1 MNKNRSSISKAQS
14 YKKIGEFWD
23 THDLADYWDKTKPV
37 EFDVDIK
44 SEVTYYA
51 LDNALSTRVRAIA
64 RERGVSSETLL
75 NLWVQEKLQEQEG
88 QLIYPTSNMKSGIK
102 VQEKEMVMEAF
113 FARLKEAFDR
123 ISSLTSQQK
132 KCKELDKLK
141 LEISNDINAIMKR
154 YIK

>member
-1 MNKNRSSISKAQS
+1 M
-14 YKKIGEFWD
+14 
-23 THDLADYWDKTKPV
+23 
-37 EFDVDIK
+37 
-44 SEVTYYA
+44 
-51 LDNALSTRVRAIA
+51 
-64 RERGVSSETLL
+64 
-75 NLWVQEKLQEQEG
+75 QEKLQEQEG

-141 LEISNDINAIMKR
+141 LEISNDINAIVKR